1 MTFTRAAFSPTD
13 GIKNTTTYPTNP
25 VDETAARKQVQD
37 NLDQMKDAINTLET
51 ELEASGAAA
60 KVGCTGG
67 TYTNIQQF
75 INAVIAAGS
84 GSTPGEG
91 VVTNAMMATDVK
103 IGSLA
108 ALNTTDKD
116 SIVEAINEL
125 KAAITRDNTPAG
137 VIRMWSGTIANIPS
151 GNVLCDGTNG
161 TPDLRNRF
169 IMGAPDQAGMNTTG
183 GSNTTTLTI
192 AQLPAHNHPV
202 VMDAVPPHTHTS
214 LGADSGK
221 IASYVN
227 DNPSILLDNG
237 TTTTSS
243 GGGHTPTGT
252 TTNTGSGSS
261 YDSRPAYYALAFIM
275 RTA

>member
-1 MTFTRAAFSPTD
+1 
-13 GIKNTTTYPTNP
+13 
-25 VDETAARKQVQD
+25 
-37 NLDQMKDAINTLET
+37 MKDAINVLET

-67 TYTNIQQF
+67 VYTNIQQF

-84 GSTPGEG
+84 GSTPGDG
-91 VVTNAMMATDVK
+91 VVTNDMLNSANKT
-103 IGSLA
+103 GLLA
-108 ALNTTDKD
+108 DLDTNNKD
-116 SIVEAINEL
+116 SLVDAINEL
-125 KAAITRDNTPAG
+125 VAAITTDNTPAG

-169 IMGAPDQAGMNTTG
+169 IMGAPNQAGMNTTG
-183 GSNTTTLTI
+183 GSNTTTLTTT
-192 AQLPAHNHPV
+192 QLPAHNHPL

-227 DNPSILLDNG
+227 GDPSILLDNG
-237 TTTTSS
+237 STTTSS

-252 TTNTGSGSS
+252 T
-261 YDSRPAYYALAFIM
+261 
-275 RTA
+275 